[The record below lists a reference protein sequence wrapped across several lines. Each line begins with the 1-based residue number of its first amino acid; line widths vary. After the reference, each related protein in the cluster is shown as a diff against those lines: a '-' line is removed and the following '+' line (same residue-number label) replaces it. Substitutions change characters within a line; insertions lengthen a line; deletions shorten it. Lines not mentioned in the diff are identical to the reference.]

1 MIDEDLRTPLQRQHL
16 KSRLGLSA
24 LSGLR
29 LATFCVTASAVG
41 LVGWLSL
48 NHDPLGGEPV
58 VTVKMLPGDPVIV
71 AAANTEIENPPKKGT
86 VRVYGIG
93 EEPVEMSSGVTTTHA
108 GEGTSRMTRIPG
120 SSELT
125 ALDRQFAVP
134 PEGAPEEDVIIT
146 GAIGA
151 ATKRMRLRKAP
162 IRRLVEKTAFGPL
175 PKVSGKLTPAKA
187 YARPVDRNSL
197 KATKGKIAIVIG
209 GMGLSAESTKKA
221 VSALPGPVTLAFA
234 PYGKGLQRWINRARR
249 RGHEILLQLPMEP
262 FNYPAT
268 SPGPDPLLTGL
279 QPQENLNRLKRYM
292 GRFTGYTGVTNYMG
306 AKFTSEPGALGP
318 VLAELKRRGLTYLD
332 DGTSGRSKTHELGQR
347 LSLGVARAH
356 KVIDRVQDP
365 VQIRA
370 NLEKLEAIALKR
382 GVAVAV
388 GSGLPETITEVS
400 QWANTLSEKGIALIP
415 VSAVYGR

>member
-24 LSGLR
+24 LTGLR
-29 LATFCVTASAVG
+29 LATFCVIASAVG

-58 VTVKMLPGDPVIV
+58 VTVKMLPGDPVII
-71 AAANTEIENPPKKGT
+71 AAANTEREDPPEKGT

-93 EEPVEMSSGVTTTHA
+93 EEPVEMNAGVTTTDA
-108 GEGTSRMTRIPG
+108 RTGSSRMTRIQG

-134 PEGAPEEDVIIT
+134 PEGVPEEDVILT
-146 GAIGA
+146 GAIGRPA
-151 ATKRMRLRKAP
+151 KAVRLRRAP

-187 YARPVDRNSL
+187 YARPVDAKSL
-197 KATKGKIAIVIG
+197 NKAKGKIAIVIG
-209 GMGLSAESTKKA
+209 GMGLSSQSTNTA
-221 VSALPGPVTLAFA
+221 VRALPGPVTLAFA
-234 PYGKGLQRWINRARR
+234 PYGKGLQRWINKARG

-268 SPGPDPLLTGL
+268 SPGRDPLLTSL
-279 QPQENLNRLKRYM
+279 QPEENLNRLKRYM

-306 AKFTSEPGALGP
+306 AKFTSEAGALGP
-318 VLAELKRRGLTYLD
+318 VMVELKRRGLTYLD

-347 LSLGVARAH
+347 LGLGVARAH
-356 KVIDRVQDP
+356 RVIDRVPDP

-370 NLEKLEAIALKR
+370 NLEKLEKIALKQ

-388 GSGLPETITEVS
+388 GSGLPETITEVR
-400 QWANTLSEKGIALIP
+400 QWANTLSEKGITLIP